1 MDNTF
6 QKKYV
11 EEAYDKIAVYFDKT
25 RNYMWKKTEEFLNS
39 LSIESH
45 IIDVGCGNGKNI
57 LYLKNKN
64 YTNIFGCDIS
74 SSQVDICKNKN
85 LNVIKADNLNLPYE
99 DNSFDC
105 VLSVAVIH
113 HFDSVSDRKKAIE
126 ELIRICKSGGKIFI
140 QVWADTAIGSS
151 IDDKIVLDKNDV
163 LIPWRTKDG
172 TLQAERYYHLFENG
186 ELETYID
193 KNKVDILE
201 SYEERF
207 NYGVIIMKK

>member
-85 LNVIKADNLNLPYE
+85 LRLEGRLSSGLLNFPLKIKY
-99 DNSFDC
+99 S
-105 VLSVAVIH
+105 
-113 HFDSVSDRKKAIE
+113 
-126 ELIRICKSGGKIFI
+126 
-140 QVWADTAIGSS
+140 
-151 IDDKIVLDKNDV
+151 
-163 LIPWRTKDG
+163 
-172 TLQAERYYHLFENG
+172 
-186 ELETYID
+186 
-193 KNKVDILE
+193 KV
-201 SYEERF
+201 
-207 NYGVIIMKK
+207 